1 MQWLGKRYGVFYL
14 LGCVASAF
22 AGILAFG
29 LMQMAGLQGL
39 NGWRCVLATTLWSD
53 SQLTYRAAGSLS
65 SRASSPAAS
74 VLAATS

>member
-1 MQWLGKRYGVFYL
+1 MDVREERKEGLIDDAPGKRYGVFYL

-39 NGWRCVLATTLWSD
+39 NGW
-53 SQLTYRAAGSLS
+53 Q
-65 SRASSPAAS
+65 
-74 VLAATS
+74 